1 MFLMAP
7 LFYLGVKGM
16 ISNQEGLTKKDV
28 IHFLPAILHAL
39 ELIPLYS
46 KSAAE
51 KKVLIEYIIANE
63 KELLTS
69 AHGLIPLIWIDIF
82 RFLLMGIYFFKSWM
96 MIHRAG
102 LIQQYLTSNRI
113 HSWFKAS
120 LVYFGVIQLVFFV
133 KYLFNIQYFFSDYPF
148 PLIKNGST
156 VILSITV
163 FIYVVEVLRKAK
175 LTLGFQE
182 FEGRDVGKI
191 QIKKGLS
198 LKPRVDKGDQLSKVL
213 EKSSSDLDGLKAK
226 LARLFEEELIFR
238 EKELT
243 VSDLAKLLKISVR
256 HLPEIL
262 HQVYGKSFKD
272 LVNHYRNQLA
282 KEKIENGYLASF
294 TLESLAEEVGY
305 NSRITFYNAFKK
317 EFQVSPSE
325 FWDKKN
331 R

>member
-1 MFLMAP
+1 
-7 LFYLGVKGM
+7 
-16 ISNQEGLTKKDV
+16 
-28 IHFLPAILHAL
+28 
-39 ELIPLYS
+39 
-46 KSAAE
+46 
-51 KKVLIEYIIANE
+51 
-63 KELLTS
+63 
-69 AHGLIPLIWIDIF
+69 
-82 RFLLMGIYFFKSWM
+82 
-96 MIHRAG
+96 
-102 LIQQYLTSNRI
+102 
-113 HSWFKAS
+113 
-120 LVYFGVIQLVFFV
+120 
-133 KYLFNIQYFFSDYPF
+133 
-148 PLIKNGST
+148 
-156 VILSITV
+156 
-163 FIYVVEVLRKAK
+163 
-175 LTLGFQE
+175 
-182 FEGRDVGKI
+182 
-191 QIKKGLS
+191 
-198 LKPRVDKGDQLSKVL
+198 VDKGDQLSKVL

-325 FWDKKN
+325 FWDKKTK
-331 R
+331 